1 MLLPRIGERK
11 EGKDGSVMDKAG
23 IIIQAPRVTVRIVE
37 HDESVTE
44 RESWKRKEA
53 SVPLAATVKSYRTA
67 KRE

>member
-1 MLLPRIGERK
+1 MLLLRIGERK

-44 RESWKRKEA
+44 RERAGKGKK
-53 SVPLAATVKSYRTA
+53 PLFLWLPQ
-67 KRE
+67 